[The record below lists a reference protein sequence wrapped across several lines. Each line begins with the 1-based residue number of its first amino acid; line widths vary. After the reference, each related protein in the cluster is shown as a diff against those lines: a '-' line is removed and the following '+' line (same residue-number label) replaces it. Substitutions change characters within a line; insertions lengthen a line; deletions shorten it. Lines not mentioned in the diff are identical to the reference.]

1 MRKDRGKIL
10 GEIYILGDRI
20 CDMKVEMGLL
30 GKREDQQGYGG
41 REGEEYGR
49 WISKNKT
56 YMKMPFLCLLI
67 KY

>member
-49 WISKNKT
+49 
-56 YMKMPFLCLLI
+56 
-67 KY
+67 